1 MATGTSFGKRQRSRP
16 ARNGQRWKLED
27 AKARFSEVVRLARS
41 QGPQTVS
48 VRGEDSVVVISV
60 EELERLNPVA
70 PDRQPLVPFLEGL
83 HLGGLDVARDPDRGR
98 DVEL

>member
-1 MATGTSFGKRQRSRP
+1 
-16 ARNGQRWKLED
+16 
-27 AKARFSEVVRLARS
+27 
-41 QGPQTVS
+41 
-48 VRGEDSVVVISV
+48 
-60 EELERLNPVA
+60 LERLNPVA